1 MNSAEFGRTASV
13 CELNSGTAEGCASMC
28 GVCAPCVFAPKP
40 PGFTQCSWKVSD
52 EFKRR
57 FVLEL
62 LLRCRNLPVLA
73 NIQNVLGVT
82 SWTWFTY
89 ARSRSPGSPQHNPN
103 RSAERAPDGKPLGT
117 NMNKIWDWF
126 SSSPDWIQ
134 SRYLCRI
141 LSRCDPE
148 LLRMVSNLSS
158 VLLIRHKR
166 RFLQFN
172 VSSCSNNQ
180 HDQDNEDSEDPALM
194 VVPGSSKSVSGVS
207 RYRDFISCLPVDLS
221 KRILGLLEEHT
232 LRRCQKVCRHWHHL
246 AKETMEEMKFRTN
259 FQDQIRAMMMRC
271 KAGTIVSPT
280 YANLVEVLIPTTD
293 EETVDVHPS
302 VQKAVPFEAA
312 YTKVKTKTVQM
323 EERNVYC
330 GAYFTKVLLNKEDSH
345 RVVDYRG
352 RTLMATGSK
361 DRVVHLFYVASE
373 TKLVSVL
380 KGHVASIRAVL
391 LCEDR
396 NLVITASGD
405 ASIRCWNLKTDRCEM
420 ALYGHTGSVNCLDVH
435 ADRLVSGAKDCL
447 VKVWNLN
454 TGKHFE
460 DLNFKHPASIQCV
473 KISTT
478 NVYSSCDRGF
488 VKIWDME
495 KASLVRVIDGHR
507 CSVKC
512 LFLDEWHLLSGD
524 INGQVMAWSI
534 NYRAKECL
542 ITFDH
547 PKEVKSLTL
556 VYLRV
561 VTGCVDGII
570 RIFNFLTGDCLR
582 DITAESETGRL
593 LSLHFSENSILV
605 NTTSSVK
612 LYQFAKVFW
621 DYTDS
626 AERGQGD
633 VAHNSLTAEKA
644 GTSHRK
650 LSFTSAGADHMAQVV
665 SCSQTTNDH
674 DNKKPERADLLHRPC
689 FLSSPT
695 KFKTQTTDHYE
706 PDQQSLMLSEKATSE
721 RIKKRGLHHPLT
733 RDSILLRVNA
743 IQRARCTDEVS
754 INMEWNARL
763 RDSWG
768 PHTLQEPLHA
778 DLQPLKHKLHI
789 CPLWHSHDD
798 HPRRAKSCV
807 PTVKTVSQNITNTLG
822 KRPVTTAP
830 DTMRRC
836 RLCSCSKTAQPQNV
850 STYTVTHC
858 VKTGTNLPTINT
870 FRPVQRAARV
880 QAGHRSSV

>member
-172 VSSCSNNQ
+172 GKTTEKYIYNKTYMTYYILNLFYSCSNNQ

-221 KRILGLLEEHT
+221 KRILGKSIHSVDNTNEILNLL
-232 LRRCQKVCRHWHHL
+232 LR
-246 AKETMEEMKFRTN
+246 
-259 FQDQIRAMMMRC
+259 
-271 KAGTIVSPT
+271 
-280 YANLVEVLIPTTD
+280 
-293 EETVDVHPS
+293 PS
-302 VQKAVPFEAA
+302 VGIPAEFIDSSCISVVLFTYAVPFEAA

-330 GAYFTKVLLNKEDSH
+330 GAYFTKVLEDSH

-582 DITAESETGRL
+582 DITAESETGPL
-593 LSLHFSENSILV
+593 IFCPFSILV

-644 GTSHRK
+644 GTSHRNQRELTCFTVPASCPVPLNLK
-650 LSFTSAGADHMAQVV
+650 HKVNHAHVYVTEIFQDQICPVVTFLSFTA
-665 SCSQTTNDH
+665 
-674 DNKKPERADLLHRPC
+674 
-689 FLSSPT
+689 
-695 KFKTQTTDHYE
+695 TDHYE